1 MNRKTTI
8 LLEKLIEGQSL
19 SADEINELKTL
30 VLTKN
35 VSADVDQWLS
45 DNWQGA
51 DSRDVPLNYDRL
63 KHRIAQYNEQQA
75 RRRPVVNLLRQV
87 GSYYRQ
93 IAAVM
98 VIPLALSISYL
109 LFEPAVPPV
118 LFTAEAP
125 MGQKAKV
132 ELPDGSVVWLNSGSK
147 ISYSSDYNRKTR
159 ELKLQGEAY
168 FDVQKNTGKPFLV
181 HTTLVDV
188 EVTGTKFNLNAY
200 GDESLT
206 ETALLEGHVNLYLKD
221 NANQKLELEPGKMI
235 AYSAATQH
243 ASTQELNAE
252 AAIGW
257 KDNRLIFIDDD
268 FYKLAKKIERWYNM
282 EVVYNADAFHSNKLT
297 VKLLEGEQLSKL
309 LQIIE
314 SAIGADCRVEGSKI
328 YITKK

>member
-1 MNRKTTI
+1 MSQKITI
-8 LLEKLIEGQSL
+8 LIEKLLAGQRL
-19 SADEINELKTL
+19 SAQEIDELKIL
-30 VLTKN
+30 IQKKPAPVE
-35 VSADVDQWLS
+35 VEQWLT
-45 DNWQGA
+45 DNWQAA
-51 DSRDVPLNYDRL
+51 DYQDLPLDYDRL
-63 KHRIAQYNEQQA
+63 KRRIEQYEAQRT
-75 RRRPVVNLLRQV
+75 RRKPVINLLRQASV
-87 GSYYRQ
+87 YYRQ
-93 IAAVM
+93 LAAVL
-98 VIPLALSISYL
+98 VIPLALSLSYL
-109 LFEPAVPPV
+109 FFAPPTEPA

-125 MGQKAKV
+125 LGQKAKV

-147 ISYSSDYNRKTR
+147 ITYPSNFNQQTR
-159 ELKLQGEAY
+159 ELELNGEAY
-168 FDVQKNTGKPFLV
+168 FDVRKNTGKRFLV
-181 HTTLVDV
+181 HTRLVDV

-200 GDESLT
+200 GDEPLT

-235 AYSAATQH
+235 AYSAATQR